1 MNRVTCEKGKGKWK
15 RWGKRRKNQKDE
27 EDKVSKR
34 FWPYFRQ
41 SNQSVEETSNR
52 SEASLSL
59 LDNHE
64 SLVRT
69 EEGQNV
75 DTITEDNV
83 LPPCLEKLEDS
94 EIPNITMPDVIK
106 QHDLGVIWGSFND
119 RGKPVI
125 PESIRTEKIWRDRFF
140 QSKTAR

>member
-1 MNRVTCEKGKGKWK
+1 METMGKKT
-15 RWGKRRKNQKDE
+15 QEPKDE
-27 EDKVSKR
+27 EDKVSQR

-41 SNQSVEETSNR
+41 SNQSVEETGNR

-69 EEGQNV
+69 EEEQNV

-83 LPPCLEKLEDS
+83 LPPDLEKLKAS
-94 EIPNITMPDVIK
+94 EIPNITMPGVIK
-106 QHDLGVIWGSFND
+106 QHDLGVKSFND

-125 PESIRTEKIWRDRFF
+125 SESIRTEMTNLGSKQFENMEGLFFF